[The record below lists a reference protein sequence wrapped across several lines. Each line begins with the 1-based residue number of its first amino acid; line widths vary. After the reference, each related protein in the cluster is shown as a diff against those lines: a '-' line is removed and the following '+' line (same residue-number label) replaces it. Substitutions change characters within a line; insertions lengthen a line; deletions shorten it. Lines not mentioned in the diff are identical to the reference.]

1 MMSDLKTLRKEINNK
16 MKLLEKDDK
25 HFINGIIRYL
35 AKYDFTDNEIL
46 SIREELINKLIES
59 RDNFSDITQTII
71 NPKEYCNKLIIKD
84 NRRKVSL
91 FSQFTL
97 VLGGLT
103 ILLLLVTLLFDG
115 ETFRINGG
123 TDNMVYT
130 VLKYS
135 YIRYIIGFV
144 FIMLSTYFVDRRFDF
159 NQRVYTFVST
169 VRIIIMLLLMDIRL
183 YTSIDVEWIRIDTKI
198 IMGLIVLVSV
208 ITLILYIRQKELKK
222 QLV

>member
-1 MMSDLKTLRKEINNK
+1 MKELEILRNDLKNR
-16 MKLLEKDDK
+16 MKLLEKDDQ

-35 AKYDFTDNEIL
+35 VKYDFTDNEII
-46 SIREELINKLIES
+46 SIKDELINKSIES

-71 NPKEYCNKLIIKD
+71 NPKEYCNKLIKKD

-103 ILLLLVTLLFDG
+103 ILLFLVTLLFDG

-123 TDNMVYT
+123 PDNMVYT

-144 FIMLSTYFVDRRFDF
+144 FIMLSTYFVDRKFDF
-159 NQRVYTFVST
+159 NQRVYTFV
-169 VRIIIMLLLMDIRL
+169 IIIRTFIMLLLMDIRF

-198 IMGLIVLVSV
+198 IMGLIVLVSI

-222 QLV
+222 QP

>member
-1 MMSDLKTLRKEINNK
+1 MKELEILRKDINNR
-16 MKLLEKDDK
+16 MKLLEKEDQ

-46 SIREELINKLIES
+46 KIKDELINKANES
-59 RDNFSDITQTII
+59 RDNFSDISQTII
-71 NPKEYCNKLIIKD
+71 NPKEYCNKIIMKD
-84 NRRKVSL
+84 KRRKVSV
-91 FSQFTL
+91 FSQFTF

-103 ILLLLVTLLFDG
+103 LLLLLVTLLFDG

-123 TDNMVYT
+123 TGNMVYT
-130 VLKYS
+130 ILKYS

-144 FIMLSTYFVDRRFDF
+144 FIMLSTYFVDRKFDF
-159 NQRVYTFVST
+159 NQRIYTFVST
-169 VRIIIMLLLMDIRL
+169 IRILIMVLLMDRRF

-198 IMGLIVLVSV
+198 IMGLIVLVSI

-222 QLV
+222 QP

>member
-1 MMSDLKTLRKEINNK
+1 MMSDLKTLRKEMNNR
-16 MKLLEKDDK
+16 MKLLEKDDQ

-35 AKYDFTDNEIL
+35 VKYDFTDNEIL
-46 SIREELINKLIES
+46 SIKDELINKSIES

-103 ILLLLVTLLFDG
+103 LLLFLVTLLFDG

-123 TDNMVYT
+123 SGNMVYT
-130 VLKYS
+130 ILKYS

-144 FIMLSTYFVDRRFDF
+144 FIMLSTYFVDRKFDF
-159 NQRVYTFVST
+159 NQGAYTFVST
-169 VRIIIMLLLMDIRL
+169 IRILIMVLLMDKRF

-198 IMGLIVLVSV
+198 IMGLIVLVSI
-208 ITLILYIRQKELKK
+208 ITLILYIKQIELKK
-222 QLV
+222 QP

>member
-1 MMSDLKTLRKEINNK
+1 MSDLKTLRKEMNNR
-16 MKLLEKDDK
+16 MKLLEKDDQ

-35 AKYDFTDNEIL
+35 VKYEFTDNEIL
-46 SIREELINKLIES
+46 SIKDELINKSNES

-71 NPKEYCNKLIIKD
+71 NPKEYCNKLIMKD

-97 VLGGLT
+97 VWGGLT
-103 ILLLLVTLLFDG
+103 LLLLLVTLLFDG

-123 TDNMVYT
+123 PDNMVYT

-135 YIRYIIGFV
+135 FIRYIIGFM
-144 FIMLSTYFVDRRFDF
+144 FIILSTYFVDRKFDF

-169 VRIIIMLLLMDIRL
+169 IRIIIMVLLMDRIF

-198 IMGLIVLVSV
+198 IIGLIVLVSV

-222 QLV
+222 QP

>member
-1 MMSDLKTLRKEINNK
+1 MNDLKTLRKEINNK
-16 MKLLEKDDK
+16 MKLLEKEDQ

-46 SIREELINKLIES
+46 SIREELINKSIES

-71 NPKEYCNKLIIKD
+71 NPKEYCNKLIMKD

-103 ILLLLVTLLFDG
+103 ILLFLVTLLFDG

-123 TDNMVYT
+123 SGNMVYT
-130 VLKYS
+130 ILKYS
-135 YIRYIIGFV
+135 YIRYIIGFA
-144 FIMLSTYFVDRRFDF
+144 FIMLSTYFVDRKFDF
-159 NQRVYTFVST
+159 NQKVYTFVST
-169 VRIIIMLLLMDIRL
+169 IRILIMVLLMDRIF

-198 IMGLIVLVSV
+198 IMGLIVLVSF

-222 QLV
+222 QP

>member
-1 MMSDLKTLRKEINNK
+1 MMSDLKNLRKEMNNR
-16 MKLLEKDDK
+16 MKLLEKDDQ

-46 SIREELINKLIES
+46 SIRGELINKSIES

-71 NPKEYCNKLIIKD
+71 NPKEYCNKIIMKD

-97 VLGGLT
+97 VWSGLT
-103 ILLLLVTLLFDG
+103 LLLLLVTLLFDG
-115 ETFRINGG
+115 ETFQINGG

-135 YIRYIIGFV
+135 FIRYIIGFV

-169 VRIIIMLLLMDIRL
+169 VRIIIMLLLMDIRF

-198 IMGLIVLVSV
+198 IMGLIVLVSI
-208 ITLILYIRQKELKK
+208 ITLSLYIRQKQLKK
-222 QLV
+222 QP